1 MLMCSFNRAR
11 RALLVAGLLCASA
24 MAASAADFPDKPI
37 RLVIPYP
44 PGGASSLHGGVIAT
58 SAESYFGQPMI
69 PLIRAGGGG
78 IAGASFV
85 LSQPADGYTLLFGD
99 VTINLLRPLVEKD
112 IPFKID
118 DFEPIA
124 RITLDP
130 MVFVASPKAPFKTMK
145 QMVTYAKKN
154 PDKLVYS
161 SDNVNG
167 WTYVAFKALMHA
179 TGTKMRGIDFG
190 GGGPAVANI
199 LGGNTMAYAGAP
211 AVVGEHVKAGKLI
224 ALCTAGKERASTLPK
239 VPTCREQGYDV
250 VWQVWLGVLAKK
262 GTPEPVLAKLRADFG
277 KLVKDKG
284 LNSLIGKHQ
293 LRDQVCRRGGLEEG
307 PRGGEEEPD
316 GNLRADPITP

>member
-1 MLMCSFNRAR
+1 MLTKLPNRAC
-11 RALLVAGLLCASA
+11 RALLTAGLLCATIG
-24 MAASAADFPDKPI
+24 AASAADFPDKPI

-58 SAESYFGQPMI
+58 SAEPYFGQPMI
-69 PLIRAGGGG
+69 PLIRHGGGG
-78 IAGASFV
+78 IAGASYV
-85 LSQPADGYTLLFGD
+85 LQQPADGYTLLFGD

-118 DFEPIA
+118 DFEPIG

-145 QMVTYAKKN
+145 EMVAFATKN

-167 WTYVAFKALMHA
+167 WTYVAFKALMHK

-190 GGGPAVANI
+190 GGGPAVANV

-211 AVVGEHVKAGKLI
+211 AVVGEHVKGGALI
-224 ALCTAGKERASTLPK
+224 ALCTAGKARASTLPD
-239 VPTCREQGYDV
+239 VPTCTETGYDV
-250 VWQVWLGVLAKK
+250 MWQVWLGVLAKK
-262 GTPEPVLAKLRADFG
+262 GTPEPVLAKLRDGFG
-277 KLVKDKG
+277 KLVTDKG
-284 LNSLIGKHQ
+284 LKALIARITSEIKYVGADAWKKELDEEKKSLMAIYALTQ
-293 LRDQVCRRGGLEEG
+293 
-307 PRGGEEEPD
+307 
-316 GNLRADPITP
+316 

>member
-1 MLMCSFNRAR
+1 MLTKLPNRAR
-11 RALLVAGLLCASA
+11 RALLAAGLLCATA
-24 MAASAADFPDKPI
+24 VAAGAAEFPDKPI

-58 SAESYFGQPMI
+58 SAEPYFGQPMI
-69 PLIRAGGGG
+69 PLIRHGGGG
-78 IAGASFV
+78 IAGASYV
-85 LSQPADGYTLLFGD
+85 LQQPADGYTLLFGD

-118 DFEPIA
+118 DFEPIG

-145 QMVTYAKKN
+145 EMVAFATKN

-167 WTYVAFKALMHA
+167 WTYVAFKALMHK
-179 TGTKMRGIDFG
+179 TSTKMRGIDFG
-190 GGGPAVANI
+190 GGGPAVANV

-211 AVVGEHVKAGKLI
+211 AVVGEHIKGGALI
-224 ALCTAGKERASTLPK
+224 GLCTAGKVRASTLPD
-239 VPTCREQGYDV
+239 VPTCMETGYDV

-262 GTPEPVLAKLRADFG
+262 GTPEPVMAKLRAGFE
-277 KLVKDKG
+277 KLVTDKG
-284 LNSLIGKHQ
+284 LKALIARITSEIKYVGAADWKKELEDEKKSLMAIYALTQ
-293 LRDQVCRRGGLEEG
+293 
-307 PRGGEEEPD
+307 
-316 GNLRADPITP
+316 